1 MKILLEHKIRAISL
15 KTSPAEKI
23 GRLPVGRIGAR
34 MRCLLTLKNG
44 LQPVAFALRLH
55 ATTMKRIRITL
66 VALLMCSAITSR
78 AVDAKPSASP
88 GESPSPTTTFK
99 EDKDKISYSLGV
111 DIGRT
116 LQKFQ
121 LDLNETALSQGIADV
136 LGNKPMAMS
145 DQQLQETLQAF
156 QQKMMQKQQEAM
168 AKKQEQ
174 VKAVAEKNK
183 ADGKKFLADNGKKA
197 DVKTTPTGLQY
208 KVIKEGSGEKPKD
221 SDVVETNY
229 RGTTIDGKEFDSS
242 AKHGSSF
249 SFPVNGVIK
258 GWAEALKMMPVGS
271 KWELYVPSDLAYG
284 DEGYGDDIA
293 PGSTLVFQVEL
304 LGIKKNAGNTPPGP
318 KAEPENSADKKPAG
332 S

>member
-1 MKILLEHKIRAISL
+1 
-15 KTSPAEKI
+15 
-23 GRLPVGRIGAR
+23 
-34 MRCLLTLKNG
+34 

-66 VALLMCSAITSR
+66 VALLMCSAIASR
-78 AVDAKPSASP
+78 AGDAKPTASP
-88 GESPSPTTTFK
+88 VDSPSPTSTFK
-99 EDKDKISYSLGV
+99 DDKDKISYSLGV

-136 LGNKPMAMS
+136 LGNKPMAMT

-174 VKAVAEKNK
+174 MKVVAEKNK
-183 ADGKKFLADNGKKA
+183 AEGKKFLADNAKKS
-197 DVKTTPTGLQY
+197 DVKTTPSGLQY
-208 KVIKEGSGEKPKD
+208 KVIKEGSGDKPKD

-258 GWAEALKMMPVGS
+258 GWGEALKMMPVGS

-304 LGIKKNAGNTPPGP
+304 LGIKKNAANTTPGP
-318 KAEPENSADKKPAG
+318 NAAPENGANKKPAG